1 MFIER
6 SRDKIIAVRSAAAV
20 GLCSLQNSQ
29 TPDTEVLT
37 ALSKNF
43 DFEPTAQ
50 IRSIYAEHIFV
61 HPITMESLGHR
72 LRDEDLSVRLNL
84 LQNLE
89 KHSIIQQFSIQ
100 LRQSVI
106 HCLQDRNEVIVQ
118 ATENIILNNWAK
130 HNSLFSLL
138 SLIDVESDEL
148 VVICLFCVVLY
159 RGNCFWTAF
168 SCTNRSIDRSIWME
182 ATLCLW
188 RLFTCTVWFVSYSSK
203 SENPKSTVS
212 FRTSLRFVRKSGR
225 VCFDPMP
232 TNPPNS
238 KSFGITFAVF
248 STWIFP
254 TICAVPIFS
263 IWSVLSF
270 LWMSK
275 TVPIW
280 LSTLKTFTFF
290 FNRCLTFSIPIFP
303 F

>member
-1 MFIER
+1 MILVKSKILDLDERLLKKLKQVYIER

-159 RGNCFWTAF
+159 RGNCF
-168 SCTNRSIDRSIWME
+168 
-182 ATLCLW
+182 
-188 RLFTCTVWFVSYSSK
+188 
-203 SENPKSTVS
+203 
-212 FRTSLRFVRKSGR
+212 
-225 VCFDPMP
+225 
-232 TNPPNS
+232 
-238 KSFGITFAVF
+238 
-248 STWIFP
+248 
-254 TICAVPIFS
+254 
-263 IWSVLSF
+263 
-270 LWMSK
+270 
-275 TVPIW
+275 
-280 LSTLKTFTFF
+280 
-290 FNRCLTFSIPIFP
+290 
-303 F
+303 